1 MGFRVGGFL
10 LCVLAATLLV
20 AASPA
25 ARQRDYAAIARNILP
40 PGESGNGGA
49 HARDQEKLYDG
60 LTRLR
65 GKVTAKTLRHL
76 FKPESLGAVGK
87 TTRESAPR
95 RGVRILRDAWG
106 VAHVYGKTSADTEWG
121 AGWVTAEDRWL
132 ILQLL
137 RGPGRVAALDGP
149 PYDQSRELVPSAA
162 TERTLA
168 AQFTLVRRMG
178 KKGREIVRDVA
189 AYVAGVNAYLEKY
202 HPGVRPWTRNDTI
215 AALAYLG
222 ARFGVGGGD
231 EARRSELLA
240 ELESQLGAARGR
252 QVWDDL
258 REQQDPETPNT
269 ASRRFGYGKNRSE
282 DGNVVLDAGSLSS
295 SLARASAAREAQRHS
310 MSNALLVTRRRS
322 TTGHPIFV
330 AGPQVGYSYPASFLE
345 LDLHGGGFN
354 ARGIAFPGVPWIV
367 IGRGPDYAWSATTS
381 RSDTVDEYVEILCGG
396 DETHYVYKAECR
408 EMGTFDAGV
417 VKGSPDQELIF
428 RTTVHGPVLGYA
440 TVNGQKV
447 AISLKRSTR
456 GRELVNTRALE
467 DLDKGRVHSAGQF
480 AKVMNQVEF
489 PFNWVYADNRD
500 IAYFSSGRLPVRPPG
515 VDLGLPTNGDGE
527 FEWRGFASRKAHP
540 QAIDPAGGVLVNWN
554 NKPASGFASA
564 DDNWS
569 FGPLQRVQLLSDAL
583 AGTGVYSPAAVVAAM
598 NTAAT
603 QDFRVMKVLPSIE
616 AVLAGTAAP
625 SPRDEQMLQLLEDW
639 RASGGSRLDLDLD
652 GTIDDPG
659 AAIMDAAWPRIA
671 RAVMG
676 PVLGSAL
683 SDLER
688 IQPIDDPANDQGSA
702 FDDGWY
708 GYVDKDLRTLMG
720 RSVKGPFAEHYCG
733 AGDREACRASLW
745 AAIHAAGDELEAA
758 QGPDPA
764 AWRAD
769 ATGERIRFDGG
780 LLPDRMRWTNR
791 PTFQQ
796 VISFA
801 RHRPR

>member
-1 MGFRVGGFL
+1 MGFRFAGFL
-10 LCVLAATLLV
+10 LCALAATLLV

-25 ARQRDYAAIARNILP
+25 ARRSDYALIARNILP
-40 PGESGNGGA
+40 PGESGNAGR
-49 HARDQEKLYDG
+49 HATDQEKLYDA

-65 GKVTAKTLRHL
+65 GNVTAKTLRHL

-87 TTRESAPR
+87 TRRESVPR
-95 RGVRILRDAWG
+95 SGVRILRDAFG

-149 PYDQSRELVPSAA
+149 PYDQSREFVPSAA
-162 TERTLA
+162 TERALG
-168 AQFTLVRRMG
+168 AQFALVKRLG
-178 KKGREIVRDVA
+178 KKGREIIRDLD
-189 AYVAGVNAYLEKY
+189 AYVAGINANFRKY
-202 HPGVRPWTRNDTI
+202 HPGVKPWTRNDTI
-215 AALAYLG
+215 AAEAYLG

-231 EARRSELLA
+231 EARRAEFLA
-240 ELESQLGAARGR
+240 QLEAQLGATQGR

-269 ASRRFGYGKNRSE
+269 ASRSFGYGKNTSE
-282 DGNVVLDAGSLSS
+282 DGNVVLDAGSLSH
-295 SLARASAAREAQRHS
+295 SLERASAAREAQRGT
-310 MSNALLVTRRRS
+310 MSNALLVTARRS
-322 TTGHPIFV
+322 TTGHPILV

-345 LDLHGGGFN
+345 LDLHGGGFD

-396 DETHYVYKAECR
+396 DDAHYVYKAECR

-440 TVNGQKV
+440 TVNGRKV

-456 GRELVNTRALE
+456 GRELMSARALE
-467 DLDKGRVHSAGQF
+467 DLDKGRVHSASQF
-480 AKVMNQVEF
+480 PKVMNQVEF
-489 PFNWVYADNRD
+489 PFNWVYADSRD
-500 IAYFSSGRLPVRPPG
+500 IAYFSSGRLPVRPSS
-515 VDLGLPTNGDGE
+515 VNLGLPTNGDGD
-527 FEWRGFASRKAHP
+527 FEWLGFASRKAHP

-554 NKPASGFASA
+554 NKPANGFASA

-569 FGPLQRVQLLSDAL
+569 FGSLQRVQLLSDAL
-583 AGTGVYSPAAVVAAM
+583 AGTGQYSPAAVVAAM
-598 NTAAT
+598 NAAAT
-603 QDFRVMKVLPSIE
+603 QDLRVMKVLPALV
-616 AVLAGTAAP
+616 AVLGGTTAP
-625 SPRDEQMLQLLEDW
+625 SQRDQQMLDLLESW
-639 RASGGSRLDLDLD
+639 RAAGGSRLDLDLD
-652 GTIDDPG
+652 GKIDDPG

-671 RAVMG
+671 RAVLS
-676 PVLGSAL
+676 PVLGPAL
-683 SDLER
+683 ADLER
-688 IQPIDDPANDQGSA
+688 IQPLDDPANNQGSA
-702 FDDGWY
+702 YDDGWY
-708 GYVDKDLRTLMG
+708 GYVDKDLRALMG
-720 RSVKGPFAEHYCG
+720 RSVRGSFAQRYCG
-733 AGDREACRASLW
+733 AGDLSACRTSLW
-745 AAIHAAGDELEAA
+745 AAIDAAGDEREAA
-758 QGPDPA
+758 QGSDPA

-780 LLPDRMRWTNR
+780 LLADTMRWTNR

-796 VISFA
+796 VISFG